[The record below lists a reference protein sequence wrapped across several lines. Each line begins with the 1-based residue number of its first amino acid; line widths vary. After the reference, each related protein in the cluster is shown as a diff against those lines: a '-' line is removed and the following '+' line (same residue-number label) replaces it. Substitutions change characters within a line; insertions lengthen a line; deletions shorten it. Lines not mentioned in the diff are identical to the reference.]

1 MIFVQYIDI
10 MKISKEEFRVLVML
24 CAANSDCQIQPEE
37 VEVMMMK
44 ADRDS
49 YLKVSKMFGRMKDLE
64 VIECLTEN
72 MKTYAATEVD
82 REQMLKDFRSVI
94 EADEKCTA
102 VEEYFYRAVRD
113 ILG

>member
-1 MIFVQYIDI
+1 
-10 MKISKEEFRVLVML
+10 ML

-37 VEVMMMK
+37 VEVIMMK
-44 ADRDS
+44 ADSAS
-49 YLKVSKMFGRMKDLE
+49 YVKVSKMFNRMSDMA

-72 MKTYAATEVD
+72 VKTYADTEEK
-82 REQMLKDFRSVI
+82 RNQIMNDFRSVI

-102 VEEYFYRAVRD
+102 VEEFFYRSVRE